1 MKKFVIAA
9 LAAAPAIASA
19 QTLTNLETLLTSIGG
34 LVRVATPIVIA
45 IGLLVFLWGLVRF
58 IFAGA
63 EAKEE
68 GKSLMIWGIVALFVM
83 VSVWGLVRFIGRSLN
98 IEQGGTIDTPRV
110 PQL

>member
-1 MKKFVIAA
+1 MKKLVIAG
-9 LAAAPAIASA
+9 LLAAPALASA
-19 QTLTNLETLLTSIGG
+19 QTLSNLEQLLQSIGG
-34 LVRVATPIVIA
+34 LVRIATPIVIA

-68 GKSLMIWGIVALFVM
+68 GKTLMIWGIVALFVM

-98 IEQGGTIDTPRV
+98 IDQGGTIETPRV
-110 PQL
+110 SF